1 MCPTKM
7 QMSEFP
13 MYQYSLLIIKLLSW
27 KYMLHVNVRFAL
39 INIDSLFYLIFSQ
52 LLVVHFKRFF
62 VFSCS
67 IYANLTHLAID
78 LYYYIDLYEQSCIL
92 YPPKRAFKYISLS
105 DFKSRVLQ

>member
-27 KYMLHVNVRFAL
+27 KYMLHANVRFAL

-78 LYYYIDLYEQSCIL
+78 LYEQSCIL

>member
-27 KYMLHVNVRFAL
+27 KYMLHANVRFAL

-62 VFSCS
+62 VFSCN

-92 YPPKRAFKYISLS
+92 YPPKKAFKYISLS